1 MERLVKME
9 KSKVT
14 EYDLFSNTSLTLLR
28 DTLKANAKLALD
40 NLKLKNENDD
50 LKKQLNNLQNKM
62 IKKDGEN
69 NG

>member
-62 IKKDGEN
+62 VKKDGEK
-69 NG
+69 

>member
-1 MERLVKME
+1 ME

-14 EYDLFSNTSLTLLR
+14 EYDLFSNISLTLLR

-50 LKKQLNNLQNKM
+50 LKKQLNSLQNKM
-62 IKKDGEN
+62 IKKDGEK
-69 NG
+69 

>member
-50 LKKQLNNLQNKM
+50 LKKQLNSLQNKM
-62 IKKDGEN
+62 IKKDGEK
-69 NG
+69 

>member
-40 NLKLKNENDD
+40 NLKLKDENDD

-62 IKKDGEN
+62 IKKDGEK
-69 NG
+69 

>member
-1 MERLVKME
+1 ME

-50 LKKQLNNLQNKM
+50 LKKQLNGLQNKM
-62 IKKDGEN
+62 IKKDGEK
-69 NG
+69 

>member
-62 IKKDGEN
+62 IKKDGEK
-69 NG
+69 

>member
-50 LKKQLNNLQNKM
+50 LKKQLNGLQNKM
-62 IKKDGEN
+62 IKKDGEK
-69 NG
+69 